1 MDGLLPSQ
9 MLRDALSSGWLR
21 TITGGQL
28 ADECIQP
35 ASLDLRVGPVAHRL
49 QCSFLP
55 SNGPVIEPLSKFS
68 MGTLDL
74 RAGAILERNRPYLIQ
89 LQEWAHLPGWIRGKA
104 NPKSSTGRL
113 DIFTRLITDGSP
125 GFDYVE
131 AGYNGPLY
139 IEVVPRS
146 FTVEVREGDS
156 LNQIRLMAGNTA
168 LSDMETFELHRETP
182 LLYRDGRA
190 VSQDAVLIADGLSIS
205 VDVSGNTGRHVGFRA
220 RGHSG
225 LVTLSARGEYA
236 VDPFW
241 EPVLPDSPRVVVLNP
256 ESFYLLMSQDEVRIP
271 PGYAAEM
278 TAYDPTNGEL
288 RTHYAGFFD
297 PGFGHR
303 GDLIMG
309 GGTRA
314 ALEVRAHD
322 VPFAVEHGQRLC
334 RLRFERMA
342 EIPDLLYGAP
352 RAGSSYAEQRV
363 AVGKQFHQPIG
374 SLDT

>member
-9 MLRDALSSGWLR
+9 MLRESLASGWLR
-21 TITGGQL
+21 THAGGQVT
-28 ADECIQP
+28 DDCVQP
-35 ASLDLRVGPVAHRL
+35 ASIDLRVGAVAHRL

-55 SNGPVIEPLSKFS
+55 SSGPVDESLAKYS

-74 RAGAILERNRPYLIQ
+74 RQGAILERNRPYLMQ
-89 LQEWAHLPGWIRGKA
+89 LQEWAVLPKGIRGKA

-113 DIFTRLITDGSP
+113 DIFTRLITDGAR
-125 GFDYVE
+125 GFDQVNDGYV
-131 AGYNGPLY
+131 GPLY

-146 FTVEVREGDS
+146 FTVEVHEGDS
-156 LNQIRLMAGNTA
+156 LNQLRLMTGATSLTDDETVA
-168 LSDMETFELHRETP
+168 LHAATP
-182 LLYRDGRA
+182 LLFSGGRA
-190 VSQDAVLIADGLSIS
+190 LEREEVVVADGLFVG
-205 VDVSGNTGRHVGFRA
+205 VDVSGDVGRHVGLRA

-225 LVTLSARGEYA
+225 FVTLRAREQYA
-236 VDPFW
+236 VEPFW
-241 EPVLPDSPRVVVLNP
+241 EPILPDRPRVVILNP
-256 ESFYLLMSQDEVRIP
+256 ESFYLLMSHEEVRIP

-303 GDLIMG
+303 GDLIVG

-334 RLRFERMA
+334 RLRFERMVD
-342 EIPDLLYGAP
+342 IPDLLYGAP
-352 RAGSSYAEQRV
+352 RARSSYAEQRV
-363 AVGKQFHQPIG
+363 AVGKQFSQG
-374 SLDT
+374 GQ